1 MKSFSLAL
9 AVASTIGASIATSD
23 PSSAWAS
30 AKIKVI
36 RLPSYDP
43 YSSLNL
49 IPIKAQATVKKL
61 SVADKATL
69 ATGIGWG
76 NGTCVGNTGAIPKIS
91 FPGFCLQDSPL
102 GVRFGGSSSLFP
114 AGINTAATWN
124 RDLMLQ
130 RGIALGAEF
139 KGVGVNVALGPD
151 VNIARTPTSGR
162 NWEGFGGDPYL
173 SGEAAF
179 QTVTGMQSSG
189 VQACAKHF
197 INNEQEHQRSEES
210 SNVDDRTE
218 HEVYLHPFLKAVQA
232 GVASVMCSYNQENN
246 TYSCENNHSLNQLLK
261 TELGFEGFVTTDW
274 WVNEPKYGTEAAN
287 QGLDMVMPGGAAY
300 GETISYFGP
309 ALVSAVQAGLVPE
322 SRLDDMA
329 TRILSSWY
337 LLGQDKNYPPV
348 NLNATVQ
355 GNHKTLIRQI
365 GAASTVLLKNS
376 NKALPLVS
384 PSSIAVIGNDAG
396 SNPAGPNSCT
406 DRSCDVG
413 ILAVGWGSGS
423 ANFPYLV
430 DPLSAIKAHVPKIPI
445 RSSLNDTDL
454 TAAQQAAK
462 GASVALVFINSDSG
476 EDYITVEGNE
486 GDRNTMAAWH
496 GGDALVEAVAS
507 VNKNTIVVVNSVGPL
522 IMESWINN
530 PNVTALVWAGLQG
543 QEAGNAIVDVLWG
556 TVNPSGKLPYT
567 IAKQQRD
574 YPAQVIVA
582 GGNITYSEGLFV
594 DYKWFDAKGIAPRY
608 EFGFGLSYTTF
619 QYSKLHISV
628 STISIGGSAPSGLA
642 PSLSSWLHDDW
653 FSVSFQ
659 IKNTGNRAGTEI
671 PQLYLVAPKSAQS
684 PPNQLRGFSNV
695 NLQPGQT
702 GPISLALSRYSF
714 AIWSVTAQKWV
725 IPTGTYGIWIGSSSR
740 APQLTGSVTIKN

>member
-1 MKSFSLAL
+1 MRSSTFS
-9 AVASTIGASIATSD
+9 GRNPSD
-23 PSSAWAS
+23 AG
-30 AKIKVI
+30 
-36 RLPSYDP
+36 DP
-43 YSSLNL
+43 HS
-49 IPIKAQATVKKL
+49 
-61 SVADKATL
+61 
-69 ATGIGWG
+69 
-76 NGTCVGNTGAIPKIS
+76 
-91 FPGFCLQDSPL
+91 
-102 GVRFGGSSSLFP
+102 
-114 AGINTAATWN
+114 GINTAATWN

-151 VNIARTPTSGR
+151 VNMARTPTAGR

-261 TELGFEGFVTTDW
+261 MELGFEGFVTTDW
-274 WVNEPKYGTEAAN
+274 WVNQPKYGTEAAN
-287 QGLDMVMPGGAAY
+287 KGLDMVMPGGDAY
-300 GETISYFGP
+300 GSNISYFGP
-309 ALVSAVQAGLVPE
+309 ALVEAVQAGLVPE

-337 LLGQDKNYPPV
+337 LLGQDENYPKV
-348 NLNATVQ
+348 NLNASVQ
-355 GNHKTLIRQI
+355 ANHKTLIREI
-365 GAASTVLLKNS
+365 GGASTVLLKNTG
-376 NKALPLVS
+376 KTLPLGS
-384 PSSIAVIGNDAG
+384 PSTIAVIGNDAG
-396 SNPAGPNSCT
+396 TNPAGPNSCT
-406 DRSCDVG
+406 DKGCDVG
-413 ILAVGWGSGS
+413 VLAVGWGSGT

-430 DPLSAIKAHVPKIPI
+430 DPLSAIKAHVPKTPI
-445 RSSLNDTDL
+445 ASSLNDTDL
-454 TAAQQAAK
+454 VAAQKAAK
-462 GASVALVFINSDSG
+462 GASVALVFINADSG

-486 GDRNTMAAWH
+486 GDRNNMSAWH
-496 GGDALVEAVAS
+496 GGDALVQSVAA
-507 VNKNTIVVVNSVGPL
+507 VNKNTVVIVNSVGPL
-522 IMESWINN
+522 IMESWIEN
-530 PNVTALVWAGLQG
+530 PNVTALVWAGIQG

-556 TVNPSGKLPYT
+556 TVNPSGRLPYT
-567 IAKQQRD
+567 IAKQQSD
-574 YPAQVIVA
+574 YPAQVIFA

-619 QYSKLHISV
+619 QYSKLQIPV
-628 STISIGGSAPSGLA
+628 STLSIGGSAPAGIA

-659 IKNTGNRAGTEI
+659 VKNTGLKAGTEI
-671 PQLYLVAPKSAQS
+671 PQLYLVAPTSAQS
-684 PPNQLRGFSNV
+684 PPNQLRGFSNI
-695 NLQPGQT
+695 NLQPGES
-702 GPISLALSRYSF
+702 GSVSLALSRYSF
-714 AIWSVTAQKWV
+714 ATWSVTAQKWV
-725 IPTGTYGIWIGSSSR
+725 IPTGTYGIWVGSSSR
-740 APQLTGSVTIKN
+740 NSKLAGSITIKA